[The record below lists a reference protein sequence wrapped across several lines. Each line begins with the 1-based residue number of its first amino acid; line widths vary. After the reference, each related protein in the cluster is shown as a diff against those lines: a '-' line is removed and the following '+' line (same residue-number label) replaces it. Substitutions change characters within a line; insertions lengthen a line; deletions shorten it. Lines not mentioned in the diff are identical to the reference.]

1 MTKLRSVPNRESPV
15 SYIPV
20 SYSTVKDVNKPGNLR
35 PIEAGTL
42 RQLADCEP
50 VVLPTRA
57 DFAALP
63 DEKQKRLK
71 HGLPYF
77 VGALLPD
84 GVRTDSAVIERRM
97 VTLDIEA
104 PKPKANETATE
115 QATRRAKGQPPKPQ
129 DVDETLSMLGY
140 EHWVY
145 SSLNHTRQAPRYRVV
160 LPLSK
165 PLQDAD
171 LREITLAVAEAVGI
185 HAHFVDGASWKL
197 SQPMFLPAKYK
208 DGEFWSSGPQ
218 PGAPWVASTAQRKT
232 AKRQHA
238 DPIVDGLM
246 QAGLY
251 LHEDKQ
257 QPGKHYFRCPFAD
270 DHGTVNDS
278 QTVYWEEGSRTD
290 ALGSGRQAVKCLDKE
305 ADHDDGPD
313 HLTLAVLKA
322 WLRERLG
329 EHFVGYERLADFPD
343 KRPGSRVQLPR
354 FAVQSVDQFLDHDPL
369 PWLIKGVLARGEI
382 CMIQG
387 QSGAGKSFVAL
398 DMARC
403 MATGKPWNGMKV
415 SGKLRVG
422 YLAAEG
428 VASIRRR
435 VQAILKHF
443 NLKPEQLDIL
453 IIADAPNL
461 ANEKDCVEICERILE
476 ATNGAGL
483 DVLFID
489 TLARSTA
496 GINENTSEMSVPLK
510 HLAAM
515 HRATGATQIPLHH
528 LGKDVERGGRGWSG
542 IKADMDTVLEIAKG
556 TGEVRSIKVDKQR
569 DGDESLRFGF
579 QLVSVPLGQD
589 EDGEEVSSA
598 VVAYSEFAQAAQ
610 ERKLSADDK
619 LLLAV
624 LEEMHLT
631 GDEMSLPA
639 VELAFV
645 EAKEQEKGIKAS
657 TSQSKGYRYTARTRL
672 PPLCARSDVDFLY
685 DEETKAVSHRDRGL
699 AG

>member
-1 MTKLRSVPNRESPV
+1 M
-15 SYIPV
+15 
-20 SYSTVKDVNKPGNLR
+20 
-35 PIEAGTL
+35 
-42 RQLADCEP
+42 
-50 VVLPTRA
+50 
-57 DFAALP
+57 
-63 DEKQKRLK
+63 
-71 HGLPYF
+71 
-77 VGALLPD
+77 
-84 GVRTDSAVIERRM
+84 
-97 VTLDIEA
+97 
-104 PKPKANETATE
+104 
-115 QATRRAKGQPPKPQ
+115 
-129 DVDETLSMLGY
+129 
-140 EHWVY
+140 
-145 SSLNHTRQAPRYRVV
+145 
-160 LPLSK
+160 
-165 PLQDAD
+165 
-171 LREITLAVAEAVGI
+171 
-185 HAHFVDGASWKL
+185 
-197 SQPMFLPAKYK
+197 
-208 DGEFWSSGPQ
+208 
-218 PGAPWVASTAQRKT
+218 
-232 AKRQHA
+232 
-238 DPIVDGLM
+238 
-246 QAGLY
+246 
-251 LHEDKQ
+251 
-257 QPGKHYFRCPFAD
+257 
-270 DHGTVNDS
+270 
-278 QTVYWEEGSRTD
+278 
-290 ALGSGRQAVKCLDKE
+290 KCLDNE
-305 ADHDDGPD
+305 ADHDGKP

-329 EHFVGYERLADFPD
+329 DRFVGYERLADFPD

-415 SGKLRVG
+415 SGELRVG

-435 VQAILKHF
+435 VQAMLEHF
-443 NLKPEQLDIL
+443 KLKPEQLDIL

-556 TGEVRSIKVDKQR
+556 AGEVRSIKVDKQR

-589 EDGEEVSSA
+589 EDGEEVTSA
-598 VVAYSEFAQAAQ
+598 VVSYSEFAQAAQ
-610 ERKLSADDK
+610 ERPLSGNDAI
-619 LLLAV
+619 LLGV
-624 LEEMHLT
+624 LRDMHLT
-631 GDEMSLPA
+631 GE
-639 VELAFV
+639 ELNLRTV
-645 EAKEQEKGIKAS
+645 QEAYLEEKEKEGKPLVR
-657 TSQSKGYRYTARTRL
+657 TSQRQIVKDRL
-672 PPLCARSDVDFLY
+672 PGLCARASSATV
-685 DEETKAVSHRDRGL
+685 KSSAPPCVSRGL
-699 AG
+699 